1 MMNINRTLG
10 KIAFVLLW
18 AGALY
23 GLATMNSWAE
33 NADGSIDV
41 QFEGTLSSGACVLN
55 AHSEQIEVQF
65 PTVATKFFTLYEQGP
80 ERRFRIQLDE
90 CEIGRTVQIQF
101 SGSQT
106 TVSGLEGALKVNGET
121 GKELGIRL
129 VEYING
135 TPRPLTLNKGNIE
148 GTEQKLTS
156 SVQTLEFG
164 AYLQASTAVRT
175 GVSTITPGNYSSVV
189 SFDLLYD

>member
-1 MMNINRTLG
+1 MRINNTIE
-10 KIAFVLLW
+10 KIALVALW

-23 GLATMNSWAE
+23 GLATMNCWAE
-33 NADGSIDV
+33 NPDGSIDV
-41 QFEGTLSSGACVLN
+41 QFQGTLSSGACVLN
-55 AHSEQIEVQF
+55 ANSEQIEVQF
-65 PTVATKFFTLYEQGP
+65 PTIGTKYFTLYEQGP

-90 CEIGRTVQIQF
+90 CEVGRTVQVQF
-101 SGSQT
+101 SGLQT
-106 TVSGLEGALKVNGET
+106 DVLGLEGALKVNGEP

-135 TPRPLTLNKGNIE
+135 TPRPLALNKGNVE
-148 GTEQKLTS
+148 GTEHHLTTPI
-156 SVQTLEFG
+156 QTLEFG

-175 GVSTITPGNYSSVV
+175 GISAVTPGNYSAVA